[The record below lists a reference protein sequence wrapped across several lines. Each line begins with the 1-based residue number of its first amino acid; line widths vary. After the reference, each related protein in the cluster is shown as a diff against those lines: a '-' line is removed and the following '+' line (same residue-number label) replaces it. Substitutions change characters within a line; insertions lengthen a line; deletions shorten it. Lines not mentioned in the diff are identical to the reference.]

1 METLLISFVNV
12 QDTYKSHKTRMCW
25 PCPKES
31 WLLIEN
37 LRKQEERLGRKGK
50 LTNTMIERLQN
61 YCGIA
66 ICSNKNNLKSM
77 QGAAKA
83 IPFHV
88 VYKKEN
94 NWN

>member
-1 METLLISFVNV
+1 
-12 QDTYKSHKTRMCW
+12 
-25 PCPKES
+25 
-31 WLLIEN
+31 
-37 LRKQEERLGRKGK
+37 
-50 LTNTMIERLQN
+50 MIERLQN

-94 NWN
+94 NWNQARCPLGTNSCCKFCKDDVKDTEIYKHGPGLPQTVVIKLKTNIRGVKS